1 MYVVAFFKVMQQ
13 QSIGEVANPITYYD
27 ISEQIIFVCYSER
40 IICQSYAQMK
50 KVQFFSDSQCI
61 ITQQIKQS
69 SINFIHNTDGGD
81 KKYIR
86 KRKKVQGA

>member
-50 KVQFFSDSQCI
+50 KVQFFFWLTVYNNATNQ
-61 ITQQIKQS
+61 T
-69 SINFIHNTDGGD
+69 INYQLYT
-81 KKYIR
+81 
-86 KRKKVQGA
+86 